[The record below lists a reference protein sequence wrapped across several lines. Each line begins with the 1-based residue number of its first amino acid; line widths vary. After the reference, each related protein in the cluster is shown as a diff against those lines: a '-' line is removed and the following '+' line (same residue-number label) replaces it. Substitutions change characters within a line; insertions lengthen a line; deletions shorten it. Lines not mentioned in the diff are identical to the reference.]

1 MGDDQVCEAAVLVIG
16 AGPAGLYAAQE
27 LAERGAEVVLLNRDI
42 RPGGLAE
49 YGIYHG
55 KHKTKAVLRAQ
66 FQKILQNPR
75 IRYLG
80 NVVVGRGGDVTLDQ
94 LRGLGFA
101 AIVVAVGA
109 QGTKWLGLPGEQ
121 LRGVY
126 HAKDLIYY
134 YNGLPPFS
142 ERTYEIGRRVAVIGV
157 GNVMADITHWLV
169 CDLKVDEV
177 IAVARRGPAEVK
189 FTRQELTYF
198 AANLDTTALGEE
210 IRRVSDRMRAVGQD
224 PDVAR
229 DFILAALSGAAER
242 VADTRVSFRF
252 LSSPTRVLGDADER
266 VCGLE
271 VEDTELVLDE
281 TGDTRAKRL
290 GTTHVLDVD
299 TVVFCIGDRVSDEL
313 GLPVQWFSFVKNP
326 TPAYPVGDISYE
338 AYDPDACAS
347 IDGVFVVGWA
357 RSASEGQVALAR
369 KDARGCAEAVTA
381 YIATVPRRDAA
392 APCAALMELIAGLN
406 KPIVTAEDVLRLARI
421 EAARAESCGDP
432 GFRFTSNADMLA
444 AIASDEG

>member
-1 MGDDQVCEAAVLVIG
+1 
-16 AGPAGLYAAQE
+16 
-27 LAERGAEVVLLNRDI
+27 
-42 RPGGLAE
+42 
-49 YGIYHG
+49 
-55 KHKTKAVLRAQ
+55 
-66 FQKILQNPR
+66 
-75 IRYLG
+75 
-80 NVVVGRGGDVTLDQ
+80 
-94 LRGLGFA
+94 
-101 AIVVAVGA
+101 
-109 QGTKWLGLPGEQ
+109 
-121 LRGVY
+121 
-126 HAKDLIYY
+126 
-134 YNGLPPFS
+134 
-142 ERTYEIGRRVAVIGV
+142 
-157 GNVMADITHWLV
+157 
-169 CDLKVDEV
+169 
-177 IAVARRGPAEVK
+177 
-189 FTRQELTYF
+189 
-198 AANLDTTALGEE
+198 
-210 IRRVSDRMRAVGQD
+210 
-224 PDVAR
+224 
-229 DFILAALSGAAER
+229 
-242 VADTRVSFRF
+242 
-252 LSSPTRVLGDADER
+252 
-266 VCGLE
+266 
-271 VEDTELVLDE
+271 VLDE

>member
-27 LAERGAEVVLLNRDI
+27 LAQRGVEVVLLNRDI

-49 YGIYHG
+49 YGIYHS

-66 FQKILQNPR
+66 FQKILQHPR

-80 NVVVGRGGDVTLDQ
+80 NVTVGEGGDVTLAQ
-94 LRGLGFA
+94 LRKLGFA

-142 ERTYEIGRRVAVIGV
+142 ERTYEIGKRVAVIGV
-157 GNVMADITHWLV
+157 GNVMADIAHWLV

-177 IAVARRGPAEVK
+177 IAVARRGAAEVK

-198 AANLDTTALGEE
+198 AANLDTAALGEE
-210 IRRVSDRMRAVGQD
+210 IRRISDRMRAVGQD
-224 PDVAR
+224 PEAAKA
-229 DFILAALSGAAER
+229 FILAALSGAAER
-242 VADTRVSFRF
+242 ASDTRVSFLF
-252 LSSPTRVLGDADER
+252 LSSPTRMLGDAEGR

-281 TGDTRAKRL
+281 TGNTRAKRL

-299 TVVFCIGDRVSDEL
+299 TVIFCIGDRVSDEL

-326 TPAYPVGDISYE
+326 TPAHPVGDISYE
-338 AYDPDACAS
+338 AYDPDACAP

-369 KDARGCAEAVTA
+369 KDARSCAEAVTA
-381 YIATVPRRDAA
+381 HIATVPQQDAG
-392 APCAALMELIAGLN
+392 APCAALLELVAGLE
-406 KPIVTAEDVLRLARI
+406 KPVVTAEDVLRLAHI

-432 GFRFTSNADMLA
+432 GFRFVSNADMLVA
-444 AIASDEG
+444 MASDEG